1 MRRAHEAGHIR
12 RCTSAL
18 RAIAKAF
25 LLLMNKKTDMTPQIA
40 DETAAEIDR
49 PAPCAEPGASGL
61 LDQLM
66 AETLLQPGQ
75 EGYQVARK
83 GVQAF
88 VGKILQRDDPVLLVN
103 KQMVDQMIAE
113 VDRALGRQMDSILHQ
128 APFQQLESAW
138 RGLKLL
144 VDRTDFRENIKLDML
159 HVTKEELLDDFENA
173 GDITRSGLYK
183 HVYSAGFG
191 QFGGEP
197 VATIIG
203 NYSFGPSSP
212 DIKLLSYVAA
222 VGAMAHAPFV
232 AAAGAE
238 FFNLEG
244 FEDLPN
250 LKEVKDIFEGPRHAK
265 WRGLRESEDARYLA
279 LTLPRFLLRQPYDS
293 QENPLSSFV
302 YEEFIDGQHGNY
314 LWGNTA
320 YLMATRITDSFARY
334 RWCPNIIGP
343 QSGGTVEDLPLHL
356 YESLGQLQ
364 AKIPTEVLISDR
376 KEYEL
381 SEEGFIPLTMRK
393 DSDNAAFFSANSIQ
407 RPKQFTKTPE
417 GQLAQTNYKLGAQL
431 PYLFIVNR
439 LAHYLKVLQR
449 EQIGSWK
456 ERQDLESELNRW
468 IKQYVADQENPSADV
483 RSRRPLRAARIEV
496 QDIGG
501 NPGWYQVALAVR
513 PHFKYMGASFEIF
526 LVGRLDLE

>member
-1 MRRAHEAGHIR
+1 MP
-12 RCTSAL
+12 TQSAT
-18 RAIAKAF
+18 AT
-25 LLLMNKKTDMTPQIA
+25 LLDTQTP
-40 DETAAEIDR
+40 
-49 PAPCAEPGASGL
+49 PGL
-61 LDQLM
+61 LDQIM
-66 AETLLQPGQ
+66 AETLMQPSQ
-75 EGYQVARK
+75 EGYLIAKRGVAAFITEIIQSDEPQ
-83 GVQAF
+83 QA
-88 VGKILQRDDPVLLVN
+88 VN
-103 KQMVDQMIAE
+103 KQMVDQMISE
-113 VDRALGRQMDSILHQ
+113 VDRALSTQMDQILHQ
-128 APFQQLESAW
+128 PQFQNLESAW

-144 VDRTDFRENIKLDML
+144 VDRTDFRENIKLEVL
-159 HVTKEELLDDFENA
+159 HATKEELLEDFENA

-183 HVYSAGFG
+183 HVYTAGFG

-197 VATIIG
+197 VASMIG
-203 NYSFGPSSP
+203 NYTFGPSSP
-212 DIKLLSYVAA
+212 DIKLLSYVAS
-222 VGAMAHAPFV
+222 VGAMSHAPFV
-232 AAAGAE
+232 TAASPE
-238 FFNLEG
+238 FFNIEG

-279 LTLPRFLLRQPYDS
+279 LTMPRFLLRQPYHTIE
-293 QENPLSSFV
+293 QPVSSFAYDESV
-302 YEEFIDGQHGNY
+302 DAKHDNY

-320 YLMATRITDSFARY
+320 YLMATRISDSFARY

-343 QSGGTVEDLPLHL
+343 QSGGTVDDLPVHL

-364 AKIPTEVLISDR
+364 AKIPTEVLVSDR

-407 RPKQFTKTPE
+407 RPKNFPKTPE
-417 GQLAQTNYKLGAQL
+417 GQEAQTNYKLGTQL

-456 ERQDLESELNRW
+456 ERQDLEAELNRW

-496 QDIGG
+496 QDVAG
-501 NPGWYQVALAVR
+501 NPGWYQVALSVR
-513 PHFKYMGASFEIF
+513 PHFKYMGASFEIS
-526 LVGRLDLE
+526 LVGRLDTQ